1 MVETGVNATGGHI
14 WFLLGALGFAA
25 ICALILSDRW
35 HSLSPVKVKIAAGLA
50 ALSGCAHIAAARVG
64 SETFQ
69 LSWLFGGVGLVLAV
83 GWYVLSA
90 RLSASQRRGLILTTA
105 LPPRESP
112 PPKGSLQPKGS
123 PRPKELKLAPYSAS
137 ASALAPASAPAPRLL
152 SQNTQR
158 SLAAASTALAFA
170 SALAVYMSRIV

>member
-35 HSLSPVKVKIAAGLA
+35 HSLSPLKVKIAAGLA
-50 ALSGCAHIAAARVG
+50 ALSGCAHIVAARVG
-64 SETFQ
+64 SDSFQ
-69 LSWLFGGVGLVLAV
+69 LSWLFGGVGLLLAV
-83 GWYVLSA
+83 GWYLLGA
-90 RLSASQRRGLILTTA
+90 RL
-105 LPPRESP
+105 
-112 PPKGSLQPKGS
+112 GSS
-123 PRPKELKLAPYSAS
+123 PRLVPAAKILPAPTVAP
-137 ASALAPASAPAPRLL
+137 APASELL

>member
-90 RLSASQRRGLILTTA
+90 RLSASQRRGLILT
-105 LPPRESP
+105 PRES
-112 PPKGSLQPKGS
+112 LQ
-123 PRPKELKLAPYSAS
+123 PKELKLAPYSAS

>member
-105 LPPRESP
+105 LPPRES
-112 PPKGSLQPKGS
+112 LQPKES